1 MGYQM
6 DLLIKQWQEEKVQA
20 ENDRKIHKYLQKEK
34 EREYFEWITKRSF
47 SF

>member
-20 ENDRKIHKYLQKEK
+20 ENDRKIHRYLQKEK
-34 EREYFEWITKRSF
+34 EREYFERRAQ
-47 SF
+47 